1 MQLHSIAPVS
11 LPPLSSTLPLTPSYI
26 IPSSTPSIH
35 PLTPSAMLTSIP
47 PLLTHES
54 TPAYPFCNSTGAK
67 DEKQPTV
74 YFDAATSLSTIPRSV
89 GGLSLATISPSECG
103 VSPPPLS
110 VALQVPSLAHLQPH
124 SLSFQTPSPLLAPN
138 LLPPTAPL
146 TSFPANMQPTK
157 PPLSLPYAWLT
168 PQTPAPV
175 TLPVD
180 CSSSAMYHTPVQS
193 SISSDTF
200 SSAQLSSSISTAPS
214 QPELTPASAVS
225 LPNLSLTNM
234 SLPAPDSSTL
244 REDLPPISSN
254 NSLDI
259 EASLARMSSLARSVL
274 KELAEDRGQL
284 LRVTEPVST
293 PRLPVPTPSHSSSVH
308 PSSLPV
314 RSSVSSS
321 MTSVSSLDSTA
332 GSQLTSVVSEELESA
347 PSVEETT
354 QPLPESA
361 AGTQSAGKV
370 RFTFV
375 CYSLMTYMYM
385 YPNCTEFFH
394 SLANVI
400 ASANFLTLYVCT
412 LIDRYISCALILV
425 L

>member
-1 MQLHSIAPVS
+1 MYTRFWIIVFDVNIFILMQLHSIAPVS
-11 LPPLSSTLPLTPSYI
+11 LPPLSSTLPSYI

-47 PLLTHES
+47 PILTHGS

-67 DEKQPTV
+67 DEKQPAAH
-74 YFDAATSLSTIPRSV
+74 FDAATSLSTIPRSV

-168 PQTPAPV
+168 PQTPASV

-180 CSSSAMYHTPVQS
+180 RSSSAMYHTPVQS
-193 SISSDTF
+193 SVSSDTF
-200 SSAQLSSSISTAPS
+200 SFISSIFTAPS
-214 QPELTPASAVS
+214 QPELTPASAMS

-375 CYSLMTYMYM
+375 CYSLMTYMYII
-385 YPNCTEFFH
+385 P
-394 SLANVI
+394 I
-400 ASANFLTLYVCT
+400 AQNSSTPLQT
-412 LIDRYISCALILV
+412 
-425 L
+425 